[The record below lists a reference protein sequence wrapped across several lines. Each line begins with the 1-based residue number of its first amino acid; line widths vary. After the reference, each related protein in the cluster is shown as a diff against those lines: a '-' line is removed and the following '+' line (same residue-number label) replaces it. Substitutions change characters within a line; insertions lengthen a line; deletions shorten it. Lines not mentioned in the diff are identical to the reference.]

1 MMCLHLQRGVFI
13 LFFFIAVFKVAE
25 LNIDMALIS
34 DGDFVT
40 NVLIV
45 LEEKVYLAAV
55 SYNCMDELSTPRIFR
70 HLRHTCL

>member
-1 MMCLHLQRGVFI
+1 MPPFAERSVY
-13 LFFFIAVFKVAE
+13 FFFIAVFKVAE
-25 LNIDMALIS
+25 LNINMPLIS
-34 DGDFVT
+34 GEDFVT

-45 LEEKVYLAAV
+45 LEERVYLAAV